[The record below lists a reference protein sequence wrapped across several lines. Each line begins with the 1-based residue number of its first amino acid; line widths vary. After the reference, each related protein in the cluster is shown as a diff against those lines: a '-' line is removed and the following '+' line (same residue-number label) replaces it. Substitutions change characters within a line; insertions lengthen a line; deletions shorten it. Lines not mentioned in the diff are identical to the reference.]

1 MANLIMRKARSHSS
15 RLRPCGIRHTHPNSD
30 RFLSVYHGANFGY
43 CLLRPPHGRFSPDC
57 VTVARWMNILAC
69 FMCSFSEKYPTA
81 DTTGAALEFISRMY
95 AFPTPN
101 DSAPQNVS
109 PVTPQTT
116 EFSFSQMQSAMQS
129 GMMQSAIQPG
139 DNMQS
144 AMQPGVMQ
152 SAMQPGVMQSALQPD
167 IVQSVIQPGMIQ
179 STVQLGM
186 MQSTMQPSMMNQ
198 TMQPVYQPT
207 QSMYQ
212 PQQLIHSAAPVSQ
225 IVQNPMKYYQVPQA
239 MSPQQPLLTQS
250 VAPTSQQAFPQIS
263 NSVVQ
268 STFGEV
274 SQQMISPQSYTHVQS
289 YPQVTS
295 SITSVDHNL
304 PSPSYCTMETNGMVS
319 YQHPQI
325 PESTQNCFSTT
336 DSTGLVSYHTNQST
350 NATWGAK
357 SSSVI
362 PASTKPSVVIE
373 MLTKLKERVQPIAR
387 CLSSVASTSAK
398 SISRPLS
405 PTSSMLSPTA
415 SAFRASGSV
424 QQGDVTS
431 DTSEP
436 RLVETVEAHT
446 QTSDIDEGSSGG
458 EQNFATDDLKTD
470 FGTVYYVDR
479 PNANV
484 DQTQNSATA
493 SQIQRSFEAERVGA
507 DQADVGEAGS
517 SSLAV
522 PTKPP
527 LVANPVN
534 FEAYR
539 RASISRSNSQC
550 GSPFSSRTSDA
561 DLSARLKSLDLRPN
575 GVSRPP
581 QDGPVDGEGT
591 SAEESAFTSS
601 QSSPS
606 AGSVSEFGV
615 SKQRRTM
622 YTRLPAQQAVYNIDE
637 SRKNSLLL
645 KLLEKELL
653 TCVVLTRSADSLSSV
668 DAFLTRHNITTAVCR
683 SKEHELSKE
692 AITKFGAQQVAV
704 LVSVESMWNRICKV
718 LKRVGCVVNYH
729 VPTEV
734 KRYNRLIWETNKMI
748 TFASP
753 NEGQKLDD
761 IEKLLNKRITR
772 VALPV
777 LPPQTDS
784 YRTKLMNGALMPQS
798 KNMPNNP
805 RS

>member
-1 MANLIMRKARSHSS
+1 MSFA
-15 RLRPCGIRHTHPNSD
+15 
-30 RFLSVYHGANFGY
+30 
-43 CLLRPPHGRFSPDC
+43 LLDLLTDTRRGRFSMDG
-57 VTVARWMNILAC
+57 VTVACWMYVLAYC
-69 FMCSFSEKYPTA
+69 MYSFSKKYPTA
-81 DTTGAALEFISRMY
+81 DTTGALEFISRMY

-295 SITSVDHNL
+295 SITSVDHL

-398 SISRPLS
+398 SISRSLS
-405 PTSSMLSPTA
+405 PTSSMLSP
-415 SAFRASGSV
+415 
-424 QQGDVTS
+424 
-431 DTSEP
+431 
-436 RLVETVEAHT
+436 
-446 QTSDIDEGSSGG
+446 
-458 EQNFATDDLKTD
+458 TDDLKTD

-527 LVANPVN
+527 LVANLVN

-561 DLSARLKSLDLRPN
+561 ALSARLKSLDLRPN
-575 GVSRPP
+575 GISRPA
-581 QDGPVDGEGT
+581 QDGPADGEGT

>member
-1 MANLIMRKARSHSS
+1 MSFA
-15 RLRPCGIRHTHPNSD
+15 
-30 RFLSVYHGANFGY
+30 
-43 CLLRPPHGRFSPDC
+43 LLDLLTDTRRGRFSMDG
-57 VTVARWMNILAC
+57 VTVACWMYVLAYC
-69 FMCSFSEKYPTA
+69 MYSFSKKYPTA
-81 DTTGAALEFISRMY
+81 DTTGALEFISRMY

-239 MSPQQPLLTQS
+239 ISPQQQLVTQS
-250 VAPTSQQAFPQIS
+250 AAPTSQQAFQQVS
-263 NSVVQ
+263 DSVVQ
-268 STFGEV
+268 SAFGEV

-295 SITSVDHNL
+295 SITSVDHL

-319 YQHPQI
+319 YSHTQI
-325 PESTQNCFSTT
+325 SESTQNCFSTT
-336 DSTGLVSYHTNQST
+336 DSMDLVSYHTNQST

-357 SSSVI
+357 SPSVI

-398 SISRPLS
+398 SISRSLS
-405 PTSSMLSPTA
+405 PTSSMLSP
-415 SAFRASGSV
+415 
-424 QQGDVTS
+424 
-431 DTSEP
+431 
-436 RLVETVEAHT
+436 
-446 QTSDIDEGSSGG
+446 
-458 EQNFATDDLKTD
+458 TDDLKTD

-484 DQTQNSATA
+484 GQVQNSATA
-493 SQIQRSFEAERVGA
+493 RQIQRTLKHI
-507 DQADVGEAGS
+507 Q
-517 SSLAV
+517 
-522 PTKPP
+522 
-527 LVANPVN
+527 VN
-534 FEAYR
+534 FAAYP

-561 DLSARLKSLDLRPN
+561 ALSARLKSLDLRPN
-575 GVSRPP
+575 EISRPP
-581 QDGPVDGEGT
+581 HDGPADGDGT